1 MSRWRRNKLVPK
13 AQLASAKGA
22 RFLEFLEESGG
33 YPPQKNFEMWAF

>member
-22 RFLEFLEESGG
+22 KFLEEYGG
-33 YPPQKNFEMWAF
+33 YPPKENFEMWAS